1 LALPAWENR
10 VRVNKFESVY
20 TVNTAVYFYVLS
32 TPAATNFRKKC
43 GKKQCIESDD
53 GVDDVNETPVGRKY
67 IRKQKR
73 IGRE

>member
-1 LALPAWENR
+1 M
-10 VRVNKFESVY
+10 
-20 TVNTAVYFYVLS
+20 NTAVYFYVLS
-32 TPAATNFRKKC
+32 TPVATNFRKKR